1 MEMEVH
7 PRTRAQAIFFV
18 LMSALAL
25 VSFLF
30 SCQALYTERHRIV
43 SGYGDYVIF
52 FTGAQIVRDGA
63 GSELYDLSR
72 QREYQEKFAV
82 PIRAGAL
89 PFNHPPYELL
99 WHIPLTFLSYI
110 DAYIVWSVIN
120 VGLLLS
126 LARWFLPRNRFDLRL
141 MFLFMIFGFYPIL
154 VVFLQ
159 GQDSILLTYLIGAAF
174 IALKQHNE
182 VGAGVLLGLASFKPQ
197 LVLPIVLALAC
208 KPYQKAAAAWLVS
221 VTLLGIISVAIVGIP
236 GAMKYLE
243 LISWID
249 KVNYT
254 INPALM
260 PNLRGI
266 VYLSL
271 AAQLPIAVYP
281 LTALLTLGVLTYIV
295 RLWRRVPPENETIF
309 DLTIALVLTLTVL
322 SSYHAYTHDFALL
335 LLPALIVTRYL
346 LTESPRGM
354 VPILLFLMLL
364 ILWIPFPLTYGQL
377 LQEEKLALGSLA
389 IIAFA
394 VLLAMQLEF
403 LRPPRST

>member
-1 MEMEVH
+1 MEAR
-7 PRTRAQAIFFV
+7 PRTRAQSIFFV
-18 LMSALAL
+18 LMSTLAL
-25 VSFLF
+25 VSLLF
-30 SCQALYTERHRIV
+30 SCQALYVERHRIA

-52 FTGAQIVRDGA
+52 YTGAQIVRDGA
-63 GSELYDLSR
+63 ATQLYDLNR
-72 QREYQEKFAV
+72 QREYQDKFNV

-89 PFNHPPYELL
+89 PFNHPAYELL

-110 DAYIVWSVIN
+110 DAYIVWNMIN

-126 LARWFLPRNRFDLRL
+126 MARGFLPRNRFDLRL
-141 MFLFMIFGFYPIL
+141 MFLFMMFGFYPVL

-159 GQDSILLTYLIGAAF
+159 GQDSILLTFLIGAAF

-197 LVLPIVLALAC
+197 LVLPIVLACAC
-208 KPYQKAAAAWLVS
+208 KPYQKTAAAWLAS
-221 VTLLGIISVAIVGIP
+221 VTVLGIISVSMVGIS
-236 GAMKYLE
+236 GAIKYLE

-260 PNLRGI
+260 PNLRGL
-266 VYLSL
+266 VHYSL
-271 AAQLPIAVYP
+271 AAQFPAAVFP
-281 LTALLTLGVLTYIV
+281 VTALLTLGVLGCIV
-295 RLWRRVPPENETIF
+295 GLWRRARCENETIF
-309 DLTIALVLTLTVL
+309 DLTFALTSTLTLL

-346 LTESPRGM
+346 LTSSPWGT
-354 VPILLFLMLL
+354 VSTLLFVIILT
-364 ILWIPFPLTYGQL
+364 LWIPFPLSYGQL
-377 LQEEKLALGSLA
+377 LQKNNLAWGSLV

-394 VLLAMQLEF
+394 LLLAMQLKF
-403 LRPPRST
+403 IRPSSSS